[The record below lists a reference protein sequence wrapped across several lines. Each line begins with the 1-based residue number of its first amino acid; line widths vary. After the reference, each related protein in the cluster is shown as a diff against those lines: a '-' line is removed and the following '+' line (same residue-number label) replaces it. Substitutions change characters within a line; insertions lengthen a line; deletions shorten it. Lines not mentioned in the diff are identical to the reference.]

1 MRLPVAPATATA
13 RLWLA
18 AVACAAVIG
27 GAYLLEYHGR
37 TWAAAWL
44 VAAGVAAGT
53 ARFLASSRADRR
65 YAKVLEHEVAT
76 QTRSLVDSLVGTAD
90 AERHLRLVMDAVPD
104 AIAVLDRDGRVID
117 LNESAKRLLAAPP
130 NAGAGRSVF
139 ASLEAD
145 AAATVRERLA
155 AAFRGEVQRF
165 EVAGRREDGTKG
177 LSAMLYAP
185 VRERGEVTRVL
196 ALGRDITDQKHTE
209 HQLQQAEKLSAMGQL
224 VSGVAH
230 EINNPAAIISGFA
243 QTLLLDVVKPEQREM
258 LQMIYDEATRI
269 GRITANLLA
278 FARAG
283 GSQRTLVDLND
294 IVRRTFALRSYHLT
308 TLNPSFPT
316 EPEGAGRDPARS
328 IVTGTAGGHGGR
340 TWAAPRPGGGATFV
354 VALPRDPRRE
364 GRAVPEPPAPTAPAT
379 GPVTVLIVDDET

>member
-1 MRLPVAPATATA
+1 MRLPVAPPTATA

-18 AVACAAVIG
+18 AALSVVAVIG
-27 GAYLLEYHGR
+27 GAYLLESHGYS
-37 TWAAAWL
+37 WAAAAL
-44 VAAGVAAGT
+44 VAAGVAAGA

-65 YAKVLEHEVAT
+65 YAKVLENEVAT
-76 QTRSLVDSLVGTAD
+76 QTRSLVDSLTATAD

-117 LNESAKRLLAAPP
+117 LNESTKRLLAAPP

-139 ASLEAD
+139 TSLEAD

-177 LSAMLYAP
+177 LSAMRDAP

-294 IVRRTFALRSYHLT
+294 IVRRTFALRAS
-308 TLNPSFPT
+308 
-316 EPEGAGRDPARS
+316 
-328 IVTGTAGGHGGR
+328 
-340 TWAAPRPGGGATFV
+340 
-354 VALPRDPRRE
+354 
-364 GRAVPEPPAPTAPAT
+364 
-379 GPVTVLIVDDET
+379 